1 MVRKGEKENMNNQIH
16 QIDEKIMFYR
26 ELLLQMVT
34 RVEQAILKATIS
46 METNDL
52 KLADSVI
59 KEDFFINQLR
69 DMIESDAVRLL
80 ISEAPYGHYMRQ
92 VIAGLK
98 IATSLERMGDHATHL
113 AKIVGQDKLS
123 NDEREKPIIK
133 GIVEM
138 SNIVA
143 DMFRG
148 AIDALINIDSEAAKN
163 VAKMDDEIDSRR
175 EDLKK
180 LILESGPF
188 EELKL
193 RQNMHNY
200 YYLVIE
206 LERVGDHITTIC
218 SWVVYMDEG
227 VKPDLN

>member
-1 MVRKGEKENMNNQIH
+1 MTKQVY

-46 METNDL
+46 MENKDL
-52 KLADSVI
+52 KLAEAVI
-59 KEDFFINQLR
+59 NEDFFINQLR

-98 IATSLERMGDHATHL
+98 IATSLERMGDHAVHL
-113 AKIVGQDKLS
+113 AKMVNNENFR
-123 NDEREKPIIK
+123 NDEREVPIIK
-133 GIVEM
+133 GIIEM

-143 DMFRG
+143 NMFRE
-148 AIDALINIDSEAAKN
+148 AINALINIDAKQAKD
-163 VAKMDDEIDSRR
+163 VAKMDDEIDKRR

-180 LILESGPF
+180 QILEAGPF
-188 EELKL
+188 ESIQL

-218 SWVVYMDEG
+218 SWVVYMQEG
-227 VKPDLN
+227 VKPHL

>member
-1 MVRKGEKENMNNQIH
+1 MTKQVY

-34 RVEQAILKATIS
+34 RVEQAILKATIA
-46 METNDL
+46 MENKDI
-52 KLADSVI
+52 KLAESVVN
-59 KEDFFINQLR
+59 EDFFINQLR

-98 IATSLERMGDHATHL
+98 IATSLERIGDHATHL
-113 AKIVGQDKLS
+113 ARMVSHESFS
-123 NDEREKPIIK
+123 NDEREVPIIK
-133 GIVEM
+133 GIIEM

-143 DMFRG
+143 NMFRE
-148 AIDALINIDSEAAKN
+148 AIDALINIDAKQAKD
-163 VAKMDDEIDSRR
+163 VAKMDDEIDDRR

-180 LILESGPF
+180 QILEAGPF
-188 EELKL
+188 ENIQL

-218 SWVVYMDEG
+218 SWVVYMEEG
-227 VKPDLN
+227 VKPHL

>member
-1 MVRKGEKENMNNQIH
+1 MTKQVY

-34 RVEQAILKATIS
+34 RVEQAILKATIA
-46 METNDL
+46 MENKDI
-52 KLADSVI
+52 KLAESVI
-59 KEDFFINQLR
+59 NEDFFINQLR

-113 AKIVGQDKLS
+113 AKMVS
-123 NDEREKPIIK
+123 HENFCNDEREQPIIK
-133 GIVEM
+133 GIIEM

-143 DMFRG
+143 NMFRE
-148 AIDALINIDSEAAKN
+148 AINALINIDAKQAKD
-163 VAKMDDEIDSRR
+163 VAKMDDEIDKRR

-180 LILESGPF
+180 QILEAGPF
-188 EELKL
+188 ENIQL

-227 VKPDLN
+227 VKPHL

>member
-1 MVRKGEKENMNNQIH
+1 MTKQVY

-34 RVEQAILKATIS
+34 RVEQAILKATIA
-46 METNDL
+46 MENKDI
-52 KLADSVI
+52 KLAESVI
-59 KEDFFINQLR
+59 NEDFFINQLR

-113 AKIVGQDKLS
+113 AKMVSQENFC
-123 NDEREKPIIK
+123 NDERELPIIK
-133 GIVEM
+133 GIIEM

-143 DMFRG
+143 NMFRE
-148 AIDALINIDSEAAKN
+148 AINALINIDAKQAKD
-163 VAKMDDEIDSRR
+163 VAKMDDEIDKRR

-180 LILESGPF
+180 QILEAGPF
-188 EELKL
+188 ENIQL

-218 SWVVYMDEG
+218 SWVVYMEEG
-227 VKPDLN
+227 VKPHL

>member
-1 MVRKGEKENMNNQIH
+1 MDKKQVY

-26 ELLLQMVT
+26 ELLMQMVT
-34 RVEQAILKATIS
+34 RVEQAILKATMA
-46 METNDL
+46 MENNDL
-52 KLADSVI
+52 KLANAVI

-98 IATSLERMGDHATHL
+98 IVTSLERMGDHATHL
-113 AKIVGQDKLS
+113 AKMVGKDTS
-123 NDEREKPIIK
+123 CNDERAVSIVK
-133 GIVEM
+133 GIIEM

-148 AIDALINIDSEAAKN
+148 AVDALINIDSKQAKE
-163 VAKMDDEIDSRR
+163 VAKMDDEVDKRR
-175 EDLKK
+175 ELLKSQ
-180 LILESGPF
+180 ILECGPF
-188 EELKL
+188 EDINL
-193 RQNMHNY
+193 RQNMYSY

-206 LERVGDHITTIC
+206 LERVGDHITNIC

-227 VKPDLN
+227 VKPHLN

>member
-1 MVRKGEKENMNNQIH
+1 MTSQTL

-34 RVEQAILKATIS
+34 RVEQAIVKATIA
-46 METNDL
+46 METNDV
-52 KLADSVI
+52 KLANSVI
-59 KEDFFINQLR
+59 KEDYFINQLR

-113 AKIVGQDKLS
+113 AKMVGQEKLS
-123 NDEREKPIIK
+123 NDERELPIIK

-143 DMFRG
+143 SMFRG
-148 AIDALINIDSEAAKN
+148 AVDALINIDSQAAKD
-163 VAKMDDEIDSRR
+163 VAKMDDEVDQRR
-175 EDLKK
+175 EELKNQ
-180 LILESGPF
+180 ILECGPF
-188 EELKL
+188 EDIIL

-227 VKPDLN
+227 VKPKLN